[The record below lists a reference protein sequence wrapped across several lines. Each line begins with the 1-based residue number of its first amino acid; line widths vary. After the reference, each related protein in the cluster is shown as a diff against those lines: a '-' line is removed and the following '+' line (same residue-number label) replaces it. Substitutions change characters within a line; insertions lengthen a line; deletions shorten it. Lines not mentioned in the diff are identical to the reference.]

1 MWLSNH
7 KVEHILIFL
16 CSSTTALSLSLSL
29 GTQRPSKIQ
38 LILTFF
44 FSFWANLGVCI
55 FIIIIIILAWADLA
69 VYASLV
75 PAPVLLHSLGTPRT
89 STKSH
94 PFFLFFLGKSGF
106 FFWCGC
112 LIRKT
117 LNSGR
122 SMEWLNSI
130 FKINGMHTLFYEWLK
145 YKIHYS
151 KMLTSHEQLI
161 RFHA

>member
-16 CSSTTALSLSLSL
+16 CSSTTALSLSLSRHSETFQNPTHSYL
-29 GTQRPSKIQ
+29 FLFFLDEFGFVFLLLLSLFWLE
-38 LILTFF
+38 LIWLYMLRLFLHQCSYTLSALQELPQNLT
-44 FSFWANLGVCI
+44 L
-55 FIIIIIILAWADLA
+55 
-69 VYASLV
+69 
-75 PAPVLLHSLGTPRT
+75 
-89 STKSH
+89 
-94 PFFLFFLGKSGF
+94 FFLFFLGKSGF